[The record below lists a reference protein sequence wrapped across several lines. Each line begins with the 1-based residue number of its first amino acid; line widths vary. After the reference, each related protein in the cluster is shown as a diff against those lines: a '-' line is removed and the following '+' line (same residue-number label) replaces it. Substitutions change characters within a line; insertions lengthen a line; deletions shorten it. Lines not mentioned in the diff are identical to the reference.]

1 MNRCLCHAVVLL
13 ILVALFPSPVR
24 AVPGQMTYTG
34 YLEKG
39 GKPFSSGGV
48 PLTATFKIFSSL
60 AGGIVPLWQGAHKV
74 TVANGVFHVTLG
86 EKTLLSPKVFD
97 GSARYLEIV
106 LGAQTMS
113 PRVPLRT
120 VPYAFTAENCIGNIT
135 PKSVTVNGKTVVNSS
150 GTWVGALGSNSE
162 KDPHFAG
169 SAAAKISSADTGNW
183 KAAHGWGDHCKAGYL
198 KVEVD
203 PNFAASAAAKIS
215 SADTGNWKAA
225 HGWGDHAK
233 AGYVKQGG
241 NAAVQSLTL
250 GNTSSA
256 GTLGMTGKYW
266 ELSISKNDT
275 TWHTI
280 AKLGCHS
287 LVKLMVYGSH
297 SNHYQ
302 PFEVYFMRAYCTYV
316 PSMTLISIPTIH
328 SASADLQFQITA
340 TGEIQVAKKKPTYAN
355 WVTVAPPVMLK
366 GTITRIAPK

>member
-183 KAAHGWGDHCKAGYL
+183 KAAHGWGDH
-198 KVEVD
+198 
-203 PNFAASAAAKIS
+203 
-215 SADTGNWKAA
+215 
-225 HGWGDHAK
+225 AK